1 MELRPLIGALGAEVL
16 DVDISEPLGE
26 NMASA
31 LRGALWEH
39 QVLVFRDQKLSIA
52 QHKAFARNFGK
63 LNVHPF
69 IYAESLPGEPEV
81 LRVVKEKEDRRVFGE
96 RWHADVTFLEKPLLG
111 AALYALETPAKGGDT
126 LFANGYA
133 AYEALSDTMKA
144 MLEPLTAIHQTEVP
158 ALDPI
163 TGKKIQP
170 IRLEVKSGEH
180 PVIKVHP
187 ETGRKL
193 LYVNTTYTARIK
205 GMTDEE
211 SRPLIDYLSAHA
223 TKAEFCCRVNWK
235 PGTLTFWDNRSTQ
248 HLPINDYHGMRR
260 EMHRIAIET

>member
-1 MELRPLIGALGAEVL
+1 MELRPLIGALGAEVFGADL
-16 DVDISEPLGE
+16 SQPLGD
-26 NMASA
+26 NMVEAI
-31 LRGALWEH
+31 RGALWEH
-39 QVLVFRDQKLSIA
+39 QVLVFRDQKLTVE
-52 QHKAFARNFGK
+52 QHKAFARKFGK
-63 LNVHPF
+63 LHIHPF
-69 IYAESLPGEPEV
+69 IYAKSLPGEPEV

-96 RWHADVTFLEKPLLG
+96 RWHSDVTFLERPLLG
-111 AALYALETPAKGGDT
+111 SALYAIEVPPKGGDT
-126 LFANGYA
+126 LFANAYA

-144 MLEPLTAIHQTEVP
+144 MLEPLTAIHETDVPEV
-158 ALDPI
+158 DPVTHERI
-163 TGKKIQP
+163 EP
-170 IRLEVKSGEH
+170 MRLVKKSGEH

-187 ETGRKL
+187 ETGKKL

-211 SRPLIDYLSAHA
+211 SKPLIDYLCAHA

-248 HLPINDYHGMRR
+248 HLPINDYHGQRR

>member
-1 MELRPLIGALGAEVL
+1 MELRPLIGALGAEVFGADL
-16 DVDISEPLGE
+16 SQPLGD
-26 NMASA
+26 NMAETI
-31 LRGALWEH
+31 RGALWEH
-39 QVLVFRDQKLSIA
+39 QVLVFRDQKLTIE
-52 QHKAFARNFGK
+52 QHKAFARKFGK
-63 LNVHPF
+63 LHIHPF
-69 IYAESLPGEPEV
+69 IYAKSLPGEPEV

-96 RWHADVTFLEKPLLG
+96 RWHSDVTFLEKPLLG
-111 AALYALETPAKGGDT
+111 SALYAIDVPTKGGDT
-126 LFANGYA
+126 LFANAYA

-144 MLEPLTAIHQTEVP
+144 MLEPLTAIHETEVP
-158 ALDPI
+158 EVDPVTHERI
-163 TGKKIQP
+163 EP
-170 IRLEVKSGEH
+170 MRLVKKSGEH

-187 ETGRKL
+187 ETGKKL

-211 SRPLIDYLSAHA
+211 SKPLIDYLCAHA

-248 HLPINDYHGMRR
+248 HLPINDYHGQRR